1 MEVGW
6 QCCILITFIIFIT
19 LLFLLLLSF
28 FITFIIF
35 HYFYYFLLLYYFYYF
50 MFDFL
55 SLLFCFSVFCF
66 IVLFYVLLCF
76 QPFFISCIY
85 VQPQANAYIYL
96 NAVKVTGEMRLS
108 WHCQNCS
115 RDDHAQL
122 KLGLE
127 NKKEKTID
135 IQLRSYKGVY
145 IQVYT
150 KGSSR
155 TSTVVIYIGSAGHTG
170 FHVGQLLSL
179 PCLAK
184 CEMILLQLDD

>member
-1 MEVGW
+1 MVSVVDGSGVAM
-6 QCCILITFIIFIT
+6 LHFYYFYYFYYFII
-19 LLFLLLLSF
+19 

-35 HYFYYFLLLYYFYYF
+35 SYFYYFSLLLLFFYYFYYFYSF

-96 NAVKVTGEMRLS
+96 NAVKVIGEMRLS
-108 WHCQNCS
+108 RHCQNWS
-115 RDDHAQL
+115 RDEHAQL

-135 IQLRSYKGVY
+135 L
-145 IQVYT
+145 
-150 KGSSR
+150 
-155 TSTVVIYIGSAGHTG
+155 
-170 FHVGQLLSL
+170 
-179 PCLAK
+179 
-184 CEMILLQLDD
+184 